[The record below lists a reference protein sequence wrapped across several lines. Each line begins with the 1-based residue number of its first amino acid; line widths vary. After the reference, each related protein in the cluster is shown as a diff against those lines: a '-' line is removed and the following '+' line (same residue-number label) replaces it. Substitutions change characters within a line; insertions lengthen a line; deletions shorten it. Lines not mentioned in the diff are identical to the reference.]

1 VILSPTTRAI
11 LAIDSGDD
19 RTVISLGLFKR
30 GLRASPQSGARD
42 AGGGLLLPPLL
53 LLTALMLAAVAYIIY
68 VLWPRWPGVPV
79 ALDAPELPI
88 TIGGVAF
95 NVPPAAIRVP
105 VQRRPGA
112 HDRIDLAF
120 MWPALKPADAVP
132 RSAAA
137 EALPAPGNTL
147 TLDRVFI
154 TIASAGDAM
163 APAERLRTIYPRYAA
178 TDPVSGP
185 TGLAVLAFREGT
197 PYQGEDLIYD
207 ARTPE
212 SFLVR
217 CTRNGPG
224 VTPGT
229 CLYERRIEEAADIV
243 VRFPRDWLEDWQ
255 SVAGNIDRLL
265 RELRPGSLAIP
276 AATANP

>member
-1 VILSPTTRAI
+1 MT
-11 LAIDSGDD
+11 
-19 RTVISLGLFKR
+19 LGRFGR
-30 GLRASPQSGARD
+30 EPGASPQRRR

-53 LLTALMLAAVAYIIY
+53 VLLALMLAAVAYVVY
-68 VLWPRWPGVPV
+68 VLWPRWPAIPV

-88 TIGGVAF
+88 TIAGVAF
-95 NVPPAAIRVP
+95 EVPPAAIRVP

-112 HDRIDLAF
+112 QERIDLAF
-120 MWPALKPADAVP
+120 MWPSLKPADTAP
-132 RSAAA
+132 KRISP
-137 EALPAPGNTL
+137 EALPAPGTTL
-147 TLDRVFI
+147 TVDRVFI

-178 TDPVSGP
+178 VEPVSGP

-207 ARTPE
+207 ATTPE
-212 SFLVR
+212 NFLVR
-217 CTRNGPG
+217 CTRNGAG
-224 VTPGT
+224 ATPGT

-255 SVAGNIDRLL
+255 SVAGNIDRLIGD
-265 RELRPGSLAIP
+265 LRPTALAIP
-276 AATANP
+276 ATTGSR

>member
-1 VILSPTTRAI
+1 MITFGRFGREPGATPQRG
-11 LAIDSGDD
+11 SG
-19 RTVISLGLFKR
+19 R
-30 GLRASPQSGARD
+30 

-53 LLTALMLAAVAYIIY
+53 VLFALMLAAVAYVVY
-68 VLWPRWPGVPV
+68 VLWPRWPAVPV

-88 TIGGVAF
+88 TIAGVAF
-95 NVPPAAIRVP
+95 EVPPAAIRVP

-112 HDRIDLAF
+112 QERIDLAF
-120 MWPALKPADAVP
+120 MWPSLKPADTAP
-132 RSAAA
+132 KRIAP
-137 EALPAPGNTL
+137 EALPAPGTTL
-147 TLDRVFI
+147 TVDRVFI

-178 TDPVSGP
+178 VEPVSGP

-207 ARTPE
+207 ATTPE

-217 CTRNGPG
+217 CTRNGAG
-224 VTPGT
+224 ATPGT
-229 CLYERRIEEAADIV
+229 CLYERRVEDAADIV

-255 SVAGNIDRLL
+255 LVAGNIDRLING
-265 RELRPGSLAIP
+265 LRPGALP
-276 AATANP
+276 APTRNP